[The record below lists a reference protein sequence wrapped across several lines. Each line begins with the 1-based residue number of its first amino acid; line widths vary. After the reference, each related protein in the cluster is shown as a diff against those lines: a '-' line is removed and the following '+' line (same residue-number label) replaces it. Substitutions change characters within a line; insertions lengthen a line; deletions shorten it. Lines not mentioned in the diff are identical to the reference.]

1 MVDTSNCTQQNIM
14 GLENQLKSKRDY
26 ERIIEGNKPMGN
38 KKPRGTLGKRGLFV
52 IQQSDGEKRKKEK
65 RKTQTQSG
73 GRIVE
78 RRVLRDDDAHGR
90 CSAVEC
96 RDGHSQQAGGCRR
109 ALPPNQGEEP
119 YRAGPKRSSLVCRLK
134 VDSRFVR
141 RML

>member
-1 MVDTSNCTQQNIM
+1 MV
-14 GLENQLKSKRDY
+14 
-26 ERIIEGNKPMGN
+26 
-38 KKPRGTLGKRGLFV
+38 
-52 IQQSDGEKRKKEK
+52 KKEK
-65 RKTQTQSG
+65 KKEKPRLKVGEELWRGELCEMTMLMAA
-73 GRIVE
+73 I
-78 RRVLRDDDAHGR
+78 
-90 CSAVEC
+90 EC